1 MPVNNGLDAAQ
12 AKRNRLPFK
21 PPRRQSSGI
30 EGSSKTTSRKKTSSS
45 TATTSKTKAARKPS
59 SSKTATTNSRK
70 RKAQSLPDESESASD
85 DDENDARINDG
96 ESLATSRSGS
106 PLQEPDYIL
115 AEIVTNDRPRDI
127 ESGQPGIPPKL
138 LTRLLHHHFQNPKT
152 KITKDA
158 NEVVAKYIDI
168 FVREALAR
176 AAYER
181 AEGNAANGDGA
192 GRSVAD
198 GFLEVRCSFLTISW
212 REDFFYHDVCD
223 VLSAD
228 MRS

>member
-21 PPRRQSSGI
+21 PPRRQSTGI
-30 EGSSKTTSRKKTSSS
+30 EGSSKTTSSKKISSS
-45 TATTSKTKAARKPS
+45 TASTSKTKSVRKP
-59 SSKTATTNSRK
+59 TTTSTIEARTTKSRK
-70 RKAQSLPDESESASD
+70 RKAQSLSSGSEPASD
-85 DDENDARINDG
+85 DDDGNESNLVRNNDD
-96 ESLATSRSGS
+96 ESPSTSRSGS
-106 PLQEPDYIL
+106 PLEEPDYIL

-127 ESGQPGIPPKL
+127 ESGEPGIPPKL

-152 KITKDA
+152 KIAKDA
-158 NEVVAKYIDI
+158 NDVVAKYIDI

-192 GRSVAD
+192 GRSVMD
-198 GFLEVRCSFLTISW
+198 GFLEV
-212 REDFFYHDVCD
+212 EDLEKLAPQMILDF
-223 VLSAD
+223 
-228 MRS
+228 